1 MQRRKMK
8 IHKKREGTCLYG
20 ITSQKTVFL
29 NLYLLVKE
37 SGKQISFTNTKM
49 RAERIQDVHENN
61 ILNVNVNVVNTL
73 EITHIADSYQCK
85 QNIAFDT
92 REWFGVTDVGG
103 GGGGGVSEEREK
115 EEYTYVRT

>member
-1 MQRRKMK
+1 MK

-37 SGKQISFTNTKM
+37 SGKQISFTNTKK
-49 RAERIQDVHENN
+49 RVERIQDVHENN

-85 QNIAFDT
+85 QNIAFNT

-103 GGGGGVSEEREK
+103 GEGVPEEDDK
-115 EEYTYVRT
+115 EEYTYIHRLS